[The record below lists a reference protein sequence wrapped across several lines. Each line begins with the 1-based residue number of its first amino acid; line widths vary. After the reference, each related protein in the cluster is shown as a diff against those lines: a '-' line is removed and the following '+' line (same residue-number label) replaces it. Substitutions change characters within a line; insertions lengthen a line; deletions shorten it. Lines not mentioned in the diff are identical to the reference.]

1 MDNKRNRAAR
11 IWLGLSLSAL
21 AVAGLLAQ
29 LHRQQALDRPGAVDA
44 APAAQTVLQP
54 MVDPGLGAPASPA
67 EQRLHPRR
75 GALSMPYFSFARLLR
90 PGS

>member
-1 MDNKRNRAAR
+1 MDSKRNRAAR
-11 IWLGLSLSAL
+11 IWFGLSLSAL

-29 LHRQQALDRPGAVDA
+29 LHRQQALGPPGAIDA
-44 APAAQTVLQP
+44 APTAQTVLQP
-54 MVDPGLGAPASPA
+54 MVDPGLGAPSPD